1 MVTSDFLVR
10 RRVCLCGHRADS
22 LSNAPPAKVLGS
34 GIAGLTYA
42 LELAQHGR
50 VAVVSKDVV
59 AESNTQYAQVC
70 GTYHG

>member
-10 RRVCLCGHRADS
+10 RSVCLCGHRDS

-59 AESNTQYAQVC
+59 AESNTQYAQAC
-70 GTYHG
+70 GTYNS